1 MHTSLYFS
9 ATLKCTHRNIVI
21 LLLCSL
27 SRQNSFTSNRTLSPQ
42 NSIGSG
48 AEYKPN
54 NLTGSPDHNKTSPDE
69 NEDEDPDAIDE
80 TVSIRYLS
88 SIIGGWLSQ
97 VVCPWLDFMGSRYK
111 F

>member
-1 MHTSLYFS
+1 MHKY
-9 ATLKCTHRNIVI
+9 KQGNIVT
-21 LLLCSL
+21 LLFCSL

-69 NEDEDPDAIDE
+69 NEDEDPDAVDE
-80 TVSIRYLS
+80 TVSIRY
-88 SIIGGWLSQ
+88 
-97 VVCPWLDFMGSRYK
+97 
-111 F
+111 